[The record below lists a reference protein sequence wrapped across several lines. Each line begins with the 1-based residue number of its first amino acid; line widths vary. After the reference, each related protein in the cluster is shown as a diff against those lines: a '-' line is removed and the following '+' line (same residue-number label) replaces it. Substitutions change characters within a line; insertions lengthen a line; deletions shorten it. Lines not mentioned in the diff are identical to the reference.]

1 MLNYASHQK
10 ATFVLKC
17 MVLKKPKAK
26 SKSWNI
32 KISNTDLKKR
42 CIIQK
47 GSIAMIYVEAKW
59 KASMFCNHSL
69 VGGHIC
75 SFL

>member
-32 KISNTDLKKR
+32 KISSINLKKR

-47 GSIAMIYVEAKW
+47 GSIVMIYAEAKW
-59 KASMFCNHSL
+59 KASKFYNHSL
-69 VGGHIC
+69 VVGHIC